1 MEAPTTRRRARQ
13 RRRPPSRRPGRTLLR
28 RGRQAPTREAEA
40 PRRAG
45 SSPVRDRSSGK
56 SLRALGGALEERGH
70 RGERDVILDAGIDEL
85 TPVLGRRAGC
95 AALGRSRATHYR
107 HRRPPL
113 LGPPEPRPRSHRAL
127 QPAEAAAILE
137 TLNSE
142 RFCDQAPAQRS
153 EEHTSELQALMR
165 QQYAVYC

>member
-1 MEAPTTRRRARQ
+1 MRI
-13 RRRPPSRRPGRTLLR
+13 SDW
-28 RGRQAPTREAEA
+28 
-40 PRRAG
+40 
-45 SSPVRDRSSGK
+45 SSDVCSSD
-56 SLRALGGALEERGH
+56 LGGALEERGH
-70 RGERDVILDAGIDEL
+70 RRERDVILDAGIDEL

-137 TLNSE
+137 TLTSE
-142 RFCDQAPAQRS
+142 RFCDQAPAQARKS
-153 EEHTSELQALMR
+153 G
-165 QQYAVYC
+165 V